1 MKPDA
6 MWAPGLLHSHQG
18 FVTPFEAFA
27 AMF

>member
-1 MKPDA
+1 

-18 FVTPFEAFA
+18 FVTLFEAFA